1 MRSHYRWF
9 AIAATAF
16 APTFAAAQ
24 QQQHLDANPLARGGS
39 HPSIFA
45 DGFGKAPLD
54 TRSGIGRPQT
64 RYGPVTPVPE
74 PSEWLM
80 MIAGLGVLGLIVR
93 RGAHRS

>member
-1 MRSHYRWF
+1 MRSHHRWF

-16 APTFAAAQ
+16 AATFAAAQQ
-24 QQQHLDANPLARGGS
+24 QQQHLDANPLARGS

-45 DGFGKAPLD
+45 DSFDKAPLD

-64 RYGPVTPVPE
+64 RYPVTPVPE

-80 MIAGLGVLGLIVR
+80 MIAGLAVLGLIVR